1 MGEGHFDHNHRGVVV
16 KAAKLLNPQFN
27 PSNQQIFIDFSNG
40 VKLSEQDKEEIRSYL
55 QKVLT
60 IHPVL

>member
-1 MGEGHFDHNHRGVVV
+1 MGEGHFDHRHRGVVV

-27 PSNQQIFIDFSNG
+27 PSNQQIFIDLSNG
-40 VKLSEQDKEEIRSYL
+40 VKLSESEKEEIRTYL

-60 IHPVL
+60 IQPIL